1 MEKKNGLLTAA
12 LLATV
17 LFMGGCSSED
27 SEMGTPAQ
35 SGSPISFSVAD
46 VQPQTRTVY
55 KDRLQIDWVENDE
68 IGICSP
74 SDNVLP
80 SVEGEPKNATYK
92 VTALDADGHPHHAEI
107 KPSEEKNYL
116 KWGNDL
122 NTQAVFYGAYPAE
135 RIVTYPKENSGVFSM
150 KYYTNQECK
159 VYSSENGV
167 YLTKP
172 DMKNAYMMAKNELT
186 PIGDH
191 VLLAFDPIMTTPDI
205 TITAGSYEVGTGII
219 QPVTV
224 TGVSI
229 LMPKALTG
237 KTLNYKIT
245 KVTNEA
251 IENPHGE
258 LQDYTTGK
266 EEEWESVFVQI
277 DNGGKRYV
285 DLYEGESINLMAFL
299 PPIPDLTGAK
309 IRVHTLGA
317 TDFVKT
323 VEDELQAQSRIT
335 IKLPDITPETTKPN
349 NWISKLDGSTLL
361 KEMSIPAYVC
371 KGTETPDDVK
381 RLLKKGVRAFEL
393 SDNILGSYET
403 RAIAEEKHYFV
414 KKEYCEVFNDFLSSE
429 VDKNKDNKEF
439 VIIWAGENQDLTTG
453 SDNNSSYLTNP
464 ITSATSSSLVSSLQ
478 NGVVLMNKIH
488 KSPILGIISKHEY
501 YFSNQNDVRLY
512 DYVTISETLNFY
524 YGNNDWKVQFIE
536 PDKEDN
542 NTAIYNQI
550 VTYKEQSGCTGIV
563 TIPGAEKSFDSSY
576 GDLLLQAVIDCNFK
590 LRRNSKSN
598 Q

>member
-17 LFMGGCSSED
+17 LLMGSCSSED

-35 SGSPISFSVAD
+35 SGSPILFSVAD
-46 VQPQTRTVY
+46 VQSRTRTVY
-55 KDRLQIDWVENDE
+55 EDRLQINWVVDDE

-80 SVEGEPKNATYK
+80 SVEGGSKNATYK
-92 VTALDADGHPHHAEI
+92 VTALNADGHPHHAEI
-107 KPSEEKNYL
+107 EASVQGTYL

-122 NTQAVFYGAYPAE
+122 STRAVFYGAYPAE
-135 RIVTYPKENSGVFSM
+135 RIVTYPDENSPVFSM
-150 KYYTNQECK
+150 KYYTNQECE
-159 VYSSENGV
+159 VYSSDNGV

-224 TGVSI
+224 TGVSVI
-229 LMPKALTG
+229 MPKKLNSSN
-237 KTLNYKIT
+237 LNYKIT
-245 KVTNEA
+245 GLTNGS
-251 IENPHGE
+251 ITTSRGE
-258 LQDYTTGK
+258 LLDIADGQ
-266 EEEWESVFVQI
+266 ESVFIQI
-277 DNGGKRYV
+277 DNDGKKYI

-299 PPIPDLTGAK
+299 PPIPELKGAK
-309 IRVHTLGA
+309 IRVHTLGS

-323 VEDELQAQSRIT
+323 VTDELKAQSRIT
-335 IKLPDITPETTKPN
+335 IKLPDITPEITKPN
-349 NWISKLDGSTLL
+349 NWMSKLDDNTSL
-361 KEMSIPAYVC
+361 KSMSIPAYVC
-371 KGTETPDDVK
+371 KGNETSGDIEE
-381 RLLKKGVRAFEL
+381 LLKKGVRAFDAEKFAFIDIEAKKINTEFVTVINNFLENKENSNEFVIVWVDNTAHLGGIQNPNKDKWISFPNNIKDAKGKVVFLEKHGIVDEMTNINTIKKLFGYASKKNAIDFFL
-393 SDNILGSYET
+393 SDNNWQ
-403 RAIAEEKHYFV
+403 AQ
-414 KKEYCEVFNDFLSSE
+414 
-429 VDKNKDNKEF
+429 
-439 VIIWAGENQDLTTG
+439 IIDTDQDG
-453 SDNNSSYLTNP
+453 NP
-464 ITSATSSSLVSSLQ
+464 IV
-478 NGVVLMNKIH
+478 
-488 KSPILGIISKHEY
+488 E
-501 YFSNQNDVRLY
+501 
-512 DYVTISETLNFY
+512 
-524 YGNNDWKVQFIE
+524 
-536 PDKEDN
+536 N

-550 VTYKEQSGCTGIV
+550 VKYKEQSGCTGIV

-598 Q
+598 QQ

>member
-1 MEKKNGLLTAA
+1 MKRRQYLYH
-12 LLATV
+12 V
-17 LFMGGCSSED
+17 LCSAILFLGSCSDSED
-27 SEMGTPAQ
+27 LGMMPANP
-35 SGSPISFSVAD
+35 GDAIRFSAAI
-46 VQPQTRTVY
+46 PQTRTHY
-55 KDRLQIDWVENDE
+55 SDRLQIDWVKDDE
-68 IGICSP
+68 IGICSL

-80 SVEGEPKNATYK
+80 SVEGEPKHATYK
-92 VTALDADGHPHHAEI
+92 VTALNADGHPHHAKIEA
-107 KPSEEKNYL
+107 SVQGTYL

-122 NTQAVFYGAYPAE
+122 NTPAVFYGAYPAD
-135 RIVTYPKENSGVFSM
+135 RIDSYPTSEDGLFKM
-150 KYYTNQECK
+150 KYITNQVCT
-159 VYSSENGV
+159 VTSSDNGE
-167 YLTKP
+167 YRTEP
-172 DMKNAYMMAKNELT
+172 DMKNAYMIAKNKLQ

-191 VLLAFDPIMTTPDI
+191 VLLSFDPIMTTPDI

-237 KTLNYKIT
+237 ETLNYKIT
-245 KVTNEA
+245 GETNGA
-251 IENPHGE
+251 IKDPRGD
-258 LQDYTTGK
+258 LQDYTTTKG
-266 EEEWESVFVQI
+266 EEWESVFVQI
-277 DNGGKRYV
+277 DNYGKRYV

-309 IRVHTLGA
+309 IRVHTLGS

-371 KGTETPDDVK
+371 KGNETSGDIEE
-381 RLLKKGVRAFEL
+381 LLKKGVRAF
-393 SDNILGSYET
+393 D
-403 RAIAEEKHYFV
+403 AEEFAFIDGVTKKINTEFV
-414 KKEYCEVFNDFLSSE
+414 RVINNFLENKENS
-429 VDKNKDNKEF
+429 NEF
-439 VIIWAGENQDLTTG
+439 VIVWVDNTAHVGGIQNPNKDKWISFPNNIKDAKGKVVFLEKHGISGEMTNINTIKGLFGYASKNNAIDFFS
-453 SDNNSSYLTNP
+453 SDKKWQAQIIATDKDGNP
-464 ITSATSSSLVSSLQ
+464 IV
-478 NGVVLMNKIH
+478 
-488 KSPILGIISKHEY
+488 E
-501 YFSNQNDVRLY
+501 
-512 DYVTISETLNFY
+512 
-524 YGNNDWKVQFIE
+524 
-536 PDKEDN
+536 N

-590 LRRNSKSN
+590 LRRNSKN
-598 Q
+598 QQ

>member
-1 MEKKNGLLTAA
+1 
-12 LLATV
+12 
-17 LFMGGCSSED
+17 MGGASAE
-27 SEMGTPAQ
+27 P
-35 SGSPISFSVAD
+35 GSPVLFSVASGGSD
-46 VQPQTRTVY
+46 TRTIY
-55 KDRLQIDWVENDE
+55 ESNLQINWVEGDL

-74 SDNVLP
+74 SANVEHITDVVNVD
-80 SVEGEPKNATYK
+80 SATYK
-92 VTALDADGHPHHAEI
+92 VEVVNADGHPHHAKI
-107 KPSEEKNYL
+107 VPAYSNNYL
-116 KWGNDL
+116 IWGSDL
-122 NTQAVFYGAYPAE
+122 ETPAVFYGAYPAD
-135 RIVTYPKENSGVFSM
+135 RIDSYPTSEDDLFKM
-150 KYYTNQECK
+150 KYITNQVCT
-159 VYSSENGV
+159 VTSSDNGE
-167 YLTKP
+167 YRTEP
-172 DMKNAYMMAKNELT
+172 DMKNAYMIAKNKLQ

-191 VLLAFDPIMTTPDI
+191 VLLSFDPIMTTPDI

-237 KTLNYKIT
+237 KTLNYKIND
-245 KVTNEA
+245 VTNGT
-251 IENPHGE
+251 IEKPRGD
-258 LQDYTTGK
+258 LQDYTTG
-266 EEEWESVFVQI
+266 EEWESVFVQI
-277 DNGGKRYV
+277 DNDGKRYV

-299 PPIPDLTGAK
+299 PPIPNLTGAK

-323 VEDELQAQSRIT
+323 INNPLQPQSK
-335 IKLPDITPETTKPN
+335 IKIQLPDITPETTKPN

-393 SDNILGSYET
+393 SGEILDYYET
-403 RAIAEEKHYFV
+403 GVIVEEKHYFV

-439 VIIWAGENQDLTTG
+439 VIIWAGENMDLTTG
-453 SDNNSSYLTNP
+453 KDDNNSYLTNP

-478 NGVVLMNKIH
+478 NGVVLMNKIYKNH
-488 KSPILGIISKHEY
+488 IIDEEEY
-501 YFSNQNDVRLY
+501 YFSNQNDERLC

-524 YGNNDWKVQFIE
+524 GNDDWKVQFIE

-542 NTAIYNQI
+542 NKAIYDQI

-563 TIPGAEKSFDSSY
+563 TIPNADKSFDSSY

>member
-17 LFMGGCSSED
+17 LLMGSCSSED

-35 SGSPISFSVAD
+35 SGSPILFSVAD
-46 VQPQTRTVY
+46 VQPRTRTVY
-55 KDRLQIDWVENDE
+55 EDRLQINWVENDG

-80 SVEGEPKNATYK
+80 FVEGGPKNATYK
-92 VTALDADGHPHHAEI
+92 VTALNADGHPHHAEI

-122 NTQAVFYGAYPAE
+122 STPAVFYGAYPAE

-229 LMPKALTG
+229 IMPKKLSSSN
-237 KTLNYKIT
+237 LNYKIT
-245 KVTNEA
+245 NLTNGSIA
-251 IENPHGE
+251 TPRGE
-258 LQDYTTGK
+258 LQNIVDGQ
-266 EEEWESVFVQI
+266 ESVFIQI
-277 DNGGKRYV
+277 DNNGKKYV

-299 PPIPDLTGAK
+299 PPIPHLTGAK
-309 IRVHTLGA
+309 IRVHTLGS

-349 NWISKLDGSTLL
+349 NWMSKLDDNTSL
-361 KEMSIPAYVC
+361 KSMSIPAYVC
-371 KGTETPDDVK
+371 KGNETSGDIEE
-381 RLLKKGVRAFEL
+381 LLKKGVRAF
-393 SDNILGSYET
+393 D
-403 RAIAEEKHYFV
+403 AEEFA
-414 KKEYCEVFNDFLSSE
+414 FIDFLTKKIKTE
-429 VDKNKDNKEF
+429 FVTVINNFLENKENSNEF
-439 VIIWAGENQDLTTG
+439 VIVWVDNTALVGGIERPNGWIDFPDKITDAKGKIILLETYSNEFYKVNSNIGEKALFSFSEKTTDFKLTNSDWTALLNKEAVENQRIYNT
-453 SDNNSSYLTNP
+453 
-464 ITSATSSSLVSSLQ
+464 IVSSKLQ
-478 NGVVLMNKIH
+478 
-488 KSPILGIISKHEY
+488 
-501 YFSNQNDVRLY
+501 
-512 DYVTISETLNFY
+512 T
-524 YGNNDWKVQFIE
+524 
-536 PDKEDN
+536 
-542 NTAIYNQI
+542 
-550 VTYKEQSGCTGIV
+550 GCTGIV
-563 TIPGAEKSFDSSY
+563 TIPNAGQSYDETY
-576 GDLLLQAVIDCNFK
+576 GDLLLQAIIDCNFK
-590 LRRNSKSN
+590 FKH
-598 Q
+598 

>member
-17 LFMGGCSSED
+17 FLMGSCSSED

-35 SGSPISFSVAD
+35 SGSPILFSVAD
-46 VQPQTRTVY
+46 VQPRTRTIY
-55 KDRLQIDWVENDE
+55 EDRLQINWVENDE

-80 SVEGEPKNATYK
+80 SVEGGPKNATYK
-92 VTALDADGHPHHAEI
+92 VTALNADGHPHHAEI
-107 KPSEEKNYL
+107 EASVQGTYL

-122 NTQAVFYGAYPAE
+122 NTPAVFYGAYPAE
-135 RIVTYPKENSGVFSM
+135 RIVTYPQENSGVFSM

-191 VLLAFDPIMTTPDI
+191 VLMAFDPIMTTPDI

-229 LMPKALTG
+229 IMPKKLNSTD
-237 KTLNYKIT
+237 LNYKIT
-245 KVTNEA
+245 GLTNGA
-251 IENPHGE
+251 FTNPHGE
-258 LQDYTTGK
+258 LQDIADGQ
-266 EEEWESVFVQI
+266 ESVFIQI
-277 DNGGKRYV
+277 DNDGKKYV

-299 PPIPDLTGAK
+299 PPIPQLTGAK
-309 IRVHTLGA
+309 IRVHTLGS

-349 NWISKLDGSTLL
+349 NWMSKLDDNTSL
-361 KEMSIPAYVC
+361 KSMSIPAYVC
-371 KGTETPDDVK
+371 QENTENELRKIEDLF
-381 RLLKKGVRAFEL
+381 RKGVRAF
-393 SDNILGSYET
+393 D
-403 RAIAEEKHYFV
+403 A
-414 KKEYCEVFNDFLSSE
+414 EVFASTESTGFLERTKIINKSFI
-429 VDKNKDNKEF
+429 DKINSFFTEGKNPNEF
-439 VIIWAGENQDLTTG
+439 VIVWIENTSHAGGIECPNGWIDFPDKITNAKGKIILLETYSNEFYRVNSKIGEKALFSFSEKTTDFKLTNSDWTALLNKEAVENQRIYNT
-453 SDNNSSYLTNP
+453 
-464 ITSATSSSLVSSLQ
+464 IVSSKLQ
-478 NGVVLMNKIH
+478 
-488 KSPILGIISKHEY
+488 
-501 YFSNQNDVRLY
+501 
-512 DYVTISETLNFY
+512 T
-524 YGNNDWKVQFIE
+524 
-536 PDKEDN
+536 
-542 NTAIYNQI
+542 
-550 VTYKEQSGCTGIV
+550 GCTGIV
-563 TIPGAEKSFDSSY
+563 TIPNAGIAFDDTY
-576 GDLLLQAVIDCNFK
+576 GDLLLQAIIDCNFK
-590 LRRNSKSN
+590 FKH
-598 Q
+598 

>member
-17 LFMGGCSSED
+17 FLMGSCSSED

-35 SGSPISFSVAD
+35 SGSPILFSVAD
-46 VQPQTRTVY
+46 VQPRTRTIY
-55 KDRLQIDWVENDE
+55 EDRLQINWVENDE

-80 SVEGEPKNATYK
+80 SVEGGPKNATYK
-92 VTALDADGHPHHAEI
+92 VTALNADGHPHHAEI
-107 KPSEEKNYL
+107 EASAQGTYL

-122 NTQAVFYGAYPAE
+122 NTPAVFYGAYPAE
-135 RIVTYPKENSGVFSM
+135 RIVTYPQENSGVFSM

-191 VLLAFDPIMTTPDI
+191 VLMAFDPIMTTPDI

-229 LMPKALTG
+229 IMPKKLNSTD
-237 KTLNYKIT
+237 LNYKIT
-245 KVTNEA
+245 GLTNGTFT
-251 IENPHGE
+251 NPRGE
-258 LQDYTTGK
+258 LQDIADGQ
-266 EEEWESVFVQI
+266 ESVFIQI
-277 DNGGKRYV
+277 DNDGKKYV

-299 PPIPDLTGAK
+299 PPIPQLTDAK
-309 IRVHTLGA
+309 IRVHTLGS

-349 NWISKLDGSTLL
+349 NWMSKLDDNTLL
-361 KEMSIPAYVC
+361 KSMSIPAYVC
-371 KGTETPDDVK
+371 QENTENELQKIEDLF
-381 RLLKKGVRAFEL
+381 RKGVRAF
-393 SDNILGSYET
+393 D
-403 RAIAEEKHYFV
+403 A
-414 KKEYCEVFNDFLSSE
+414 EVFASTKSTGFLEWTKIINKSFI
-429 VDKNKDNKEF
+429 DKINSFFTEGKNPNEF
-439 VIIWAGENQDLTTG
+439 VIVWIENTSHAGGIECPNGWIDFPDKITNAKGKIILLETYSNEFYRVNSKIGEKALFSFSEKTVDFKLTNSDWTALLNKEAVENQRIYNT
-453 SDNNSSYLTNP
+453 
-464 ITSATSSSLVSSLQ
+464 IVSSKLQ
-478 NGVVLMNKIH
+478 
-488 KSPILGIISKHEY
+488 
-501 YFSNQNDVRLY
+501 
-512 DYVTISETLNFY
+512 T
-524 YGNNDWKVQFIE
+524 
-536 PDKEDN
+536 
-542 NTAIYNQI
+542 
-550 VTYKEQSGCTGIV
+550 GCTGIV
-563 TIPGAEKSFDSSY
+563 TIPNAGITFDDTY
-576 GDLLLQAVIDCNFK
+576 GDLLLQAIIDCNFK
-590 LRRNSKSN
+590 FKH
-598 Q
+598 

>member
-1 MEKKNGLLTAA
+1 MKRRQYLYH
-12 LLATV
+12 V
-17 LFMGGCSSED
+17 LCSAILFLGSCSDSED
-27 SEMGTPAQ
+27 LGMMPANP
-35 SGSPISFSVAD
+35 GDAIRFSAAI
-46 VQPQTRTVY
+46 PQTRTHY
-55 KDRLQIDWVENDE
+55 SDRLQINWVENDE

-80 SVEGEPKNATYK
+80 SVEGGTKNATYK
-92 VTALDADGHPHHAEI
+92 VTALNADGHLHHAEI

-122 NTQAVFYGAYPAE
+122 STPAVFYGAYPAE

-224 TGVSI
+224 TGVSVI
-229 LMPKALTG
+229 MPNKLSSPD
-237 KTLNYKIT
+237 LNYKIT
-245 KVTNEA
+245 DLTNGS
-251 IENPHGE
+251 ITTPRGE
-258 LQDYTTGK
+258 LLDIADGQ
-266 EEEWESVFVQI
+266 ESVFIQI
-277 DNGGKRYV
+277 DNDGKKYV

-299 PPIPDLTGAK
+299 PPIPNLTGAK
-309 IRVHTLGA
+309 IRVHTLGS

-323 VEDELQAQSRIT
+323 VEGELQAQSRIT

-381 RLLKKGVRAFEL
+381 RLLKKGVRAFDAEEFASIDIVTKKINTEFVTVINNFLENKENSNEFVIVWVDNTDLVSVQNPNKDKWISFPNNIKDAKGKVVFLEKHGIVDKMTNINTINELFGYASKENAIDFFL
-393 SDNILGSYET
+393 SDNDWQ
-403 RAIAEEKHYFV
+403 AQ
-414 KKEYCEVFNDFLSSE
+414 
-429 VDKNKDNKEF
+429 
-439 VIIWAGENQDLTTG
+439 IIDTDQDG
-453 SDNNSSYLTNP
+453 NP
-464 ITSATSSSLVSSLQ
+464 IV
-478 NGVVLMNKIH
+478 
-488 KSPILGIISKHEY
+488 E
-501 YFSNQNDVRLY
+501 
-512 DYVTISETLNFY
+512 
-524 YGNNDWKVQFIE
+524 
-536 PDKEDN
+536 N

-550 VTYKEQSGCTGIV
+550 VKYKEQSGCTGIV

-598 Q
+598 QQ

>member
-17 LFMGGCSSED
+17 LLMGSCSSED

-35 SGSPISFSVAD
+35 SGSPILFSVAD
-46 VQPQTRTVY
+46 VQPRTRTVY
-55 KDRLQIDWVENDE
+55 EDRLQINWVENDE

-80 SVEGEPKNATYK
+80 SVEGGPKNATYK
-92 VTALDADGHPHHAEI
+92 VTALNADGHPHHAEI
-107 KPSEEKNYL
+107 EASVQGTYL

-122 NTQAVFYGAYPAE
+122 TTPAVFYGAYPAE
-135 RIVTYPKENSGVFSM
+135 RIVTYPQDSSGVFSM
-150 KYYTNQECK
+150 EYYTNQECE

-229 LMPKALTG
+229 IMPKKLSSSN
-237 KTLNYKIT
+237 LNYKIT
-245 KVTNEA
+245 NLTNGS
-251 IENPHGE
+251 ITTPRGE
-258 LQDYTTGK
+258 LLDIAKGQ
-266 EEEWESVFVQI
+266 ESVFIQI
-277 DNGGKRYV
+277 DNKGKKYI

-299 PPIPDLTGAK
+299 PPIPELTGAK
-309 IRVHTLGA
+309 IRVHTLGS

-323 VEDELQAQSRIT
+323 VTDELKAQSRIT

-349 NWISKLDGSTLL
+349 NWMSKLDDNTSL
-361 KEMSIPAYVC
+361 KSMSIPAYVC
-371 KGTETPDDVK
+371 KGNETSGDIEE
-381 RLLKKGVRAFEL
+381 LLKKGVRAFDAEKFAFIDIEAKKINTEFVTVINNFLENKENSNEFVIVWVDNTAHLGGIQNPNKDKWISFPNNIKDAKGKVVFLEKHGIVDEMTNINTIKKLFGYASKKNAIDFFL
-393 SDNILGSYET
+393 SDNKWQ
-403 RAIAEEKHYFV
+403 AQ
-414 KKEYCEVFNDFLSSE
+414 
-429 VDKNKDNKEF
+429 
-439 VIIWAGENQDLTTG
+439 IIDTDQDG
-453 SDNNSSYLTNP
+453 NP
-464 ITSATSSSLVSSLQ
+464 IV
-478 NGVVLMNKIH
+478 
-488 KSPILGIISKHEY
+488 EY
-501 YFSNQNDVRLY
+501 
-512 DYVTISETLNFY
+512 
-524 YGNNDWKVQFIE
+524 
-536 PDKEDN
+536 

-550 VTYKEQSGCTGIV
+550 VKYKEQSGCTGIV

-590 LRRNSKSN
+590 LRRNSI
-598 Q
+598 QQQ

>member
-17 LFMGGCSSED
+17 FLMGSCSSED

-35 SGSPISFSVAD
+35 SGSPILFSVAD
-46 VQPQTRTVY
+46 VQPRTRTIY
-55 KDRLQIDWVENDE
+55 EDRLQINWVENDE

-80 SVEGEPKNATYK
+80 SVEGGPKNATYK
-92 VTALDADGHPHHAEI
+92 VTALNADGHPHHAEI
-107 KPSEEKNYL
+107 EASVQGTYL

-122 NTQAVFYGAYPAE
+122 NTPAVFYGAYPAE
-135 RIVTYPKENSGVFSM
+135 RIVTYPQENSGVFSM

-191 VLLAFDPIMTTPDI
+191 VLMAFDPIMTTPDI

-229 LMPKALTG
+229 IMPKKLNSTD
-237 KTLNYKIT
+237 LNYKIT
-245 KVTNEA
+245 GLTNGA
-251 IENPHGE
+251 FTNPRGE
-258 LQDYTTGK
+258 LQDIADGQ
-266 EEEWESVFVQI
+266 ESVFIQI
-277 DNGGKRYV
+277 DNDGKKYV

-299 PPIPDLTGAK
+299 PPIPQLTGAK
-309 IRVHTLGA
+309 IRVHTLGS

-349 NWISKLDGSTLL
+349 NWMSKLDDNTSL
-361 KEMSIPAYVC
+361 KSMSIPAYVC
-371 KGTETPDDVK
+371 QENTENELRKIEDLF
-381 RLLKKGVRAFEL
+381 RKGVRAF
-393 SDNILGSYET
+393 D
-403 RAIAEEKHYFV
+403 A
-414 KKEYCEVFNDFLSSE
+414 EVFASTEFTGFLERTKIINKSFI
-429 VDKNKDNKEF
+429 DKINSFFTEGKNPNEF
-439 VIIWAGENQDLTTG
+439 VIVWIENTSHAGGIECPNGWIDFPDKITNAKGKIILLETYSNEFYRVNSKIGEKALFSFSEKTTDFKLTNSDWTALLNKEAVENQRIYNT
-453 SDNNSSYLTNP
+453 
-464 ITSATSSSLVSSLQ
+464 IVSSKLQ
-478 NGVVLMNKIH
+478 
-488 KSPILGIISKHEY
+488 
-501 YFSNQNDVRLY
+501 
-512 DYVTISETLNFY
+512 T
-524 YGNNDWKVQFIE
+524 
-536 PDKEDN
+536 
-542 NTAIYNQI
+542 
-550 VTYKEQSGCTGIV
+550 GCTGIV
-563 TIPGAEKSFDSSY
+563 TIPNAGIAFDDTY
-576 GDLLLQAVIDCNFK
+576 GDLLLQAIIDCNFK
-590 LRRNSKSN
+590 FKH
-598 Q
+598 

>member
-46 VQPQTRTVY
+46 VQSRTRTVY
-55 KDRLQIDWVENDE
+55 EDRLQINWVENDE

-80 SVEGEPKNATYK
+80 SVEGEPKTATYK
-92 VTALDADGHPHHAEI
+92 VTTLNADDHPHHAKIEA
-107 KPSEEKNYL
+107 SVQGTYL

-122 NTQAVFYGAYPAE
+122 NAPAVFYGAYPAE
-135 RIVTYPKENSGVFSM
+135 RIVTYPDENNAVFSM
-150 KYYTNQECK
+150 EYYTNQECE

-191 VLLAFDPIMTTPDI
+191 VLMAFDPIMTTPDI

-229 LMPKALTG
+229 IMPKKLNSTD
-237 KTLNYKIT
+237 LNYKIT
-245 KVTNEA
+245 GLTNGTFT
-251 IENPHGE
+251 NPRGE
-258 LQDYTTGK
+258 LQDIADGQ
-266 EEEWESVFVQI
+266 ESVFIQI
-277 DNGGKRYV
+277 DNDGKKYV

-299 PPIPDLTGAK
+299 PPIPQLTDAK
-309 IRVHTLGA
+309 IRVHTLGS

-349 NWISKLDGSTLL
+349 NWMSKLDDNTLL
-361 KEMSIPAYVC
+361 KSMSIPAYVC
-371 KGTETPDDVK
+371 QENTENELQKIEDLF
-381 RLLKKGVRAFEL
+381 RKGVRAF
-393 SDNILGSYET
+393 D
-403 RAIAEEKHYFV
+403 A
-414 KKEYCEVFNDFLSSE
+414 EVFASTKSTGFLEWTKIINKSFI
-429 VDKNKDNKEF
+429 DKINSFFTEGKNPNEF
-439 VIIWAGENQDLTTG
+439 VIVWIENTSHAGGIECPNGWIDFPDKITNAKGKIILLETYSNEFYSVNSKIGEKALFSFSEKTVDFKLTNSDWTALLNKEAVENQRIYNT
-453 SDNNSSYLTNP
+453 
-464 ITSATSSSLVSSLQ
+464 IVSSKLQ
-478 NGVVLMNKIH
+478 
-488 KSPILGIISKHEY
+488 
-501 YFSNQNDVRLY
+501 
-512 DYVTISETLNFY
+512 T
-524 YGNNDWKVQFIE
+524 
-536 PDKEDN
+536 
-542 NTAIYNQI
+542 
-550 VTYKEQSGCTGIV
+550 GCTGIV
-563 TIPGAEKSFDSSY
+563 TIPNAGITFDDTY
-576 GDLLLQAVIDCNFK
+576 GDLLLQAIIDCNFK
-590 LRRNSKSN
+590 FKH
-598 Q
+598 

>member
-1 MEKKNGLLTAA
+1 MKQKNGLWATAF
-12 LLATV
+12 LLAGV
-17 LFMGGCSSED
+17 LTSGCSDDNQYGGASAE
-27 SEMGTPAQ
+27 P
-35 SGSPISFSVAD
+35 GSPVLFSVASGGSD
-46 VQPQTRTVY
+46 TRTIY
-55 KDRLQIDWVENDE
+55 ESNLQINWVKGDS

-80 SVEGEPKNATYK
+80 SVEGEPKHATYK

-107 KPSEEKNYL
+107 EASVQGTYL

-122 NTQAVFYGAYPAE
+122 NTSAVFYGAYPAD
-135 RIVTYPKENSGVFSM
+135 RIDSYPTSEDGLFKM
-150 KYYTNQECK
+150 KYITNQVCT
-159 VYSSENGV
+159 VTSFDNGE
-167 YLTKP
+167 YRTEP
-172 DMKNAYMMAKNELT
+172 DMKNAYMIAKNKLQ

-191 VLLAFDPIMTTPDI
+191 VLLSFDPIMTTPDI

-245 KVTNEA
+245 EVTNGA
-251 IENPHGE
+251 IKNPRGE
-258 LQDYTTGK
+258 LLDYTTG
-266 EEEWESVFVQI
+266 EEWEWESVFVQI

-323 VEDELQAQSRIT
+323 INNPLQPQSK
-335 IKLPDITPETTKPN
+335 IKIQLPDITPETIKPN

-371 KGTETPDDVK
+371 KGNETSGDIEE
-381 RLLKKGVRAFEL
+381 LLKKGVRAFDAEEFAFIDGVTKKINTKFVTVINNFLENKENSNEFVIVWVDNTAHVGGIQNPNKDKWISFPNNIKDAKGKVVFLEKHGISGEMTNININTIKGLFGYASKNNAIDFFL
-393 SDNILGSYET
+393 SDNNWQ
-403 RAIAEEKHYFV
+403 AQ
-414 KKEYCEVFNDFLSSE
+414 
-429 VDKNKDNKEF
+429 
-439 VIIWAGENQDLTTG
+439 IIDTDQDG
-453 SDNNSSYLTNP
+453 NP
-464 ITSATSSSLVSSLQ
+464 IV
-478 NGVVLMNKIH
+478 
-488 KSPILGIISKHEY
+488 E
-501 YFSNQNDVRLY
+501 
-512 DYVTISETLNFY
+512 
-524 YGNNDWKVQFIE
+524 
-536 PDKEDN
+536 N

-550 VTYKEQSGCTGIV
+550 VKYKEQSGCTGIV

-598 Q
+598 QQ

>member
-17 LFMGGCSSED
+17 FLMGSCSSED

-35 SGSPISFSVAD
+35 SGSPILFSVAD
-46 VQPQTRTVY
+46 VQPRTRTIY
-55 KDRLQIDWVENDE
+55 EDRLQINWVENDE

-80 SVEGEPKNATYK
+80 SVEGGPKNTTYK
-92 VTALDADGHPHHAEI
+92 VTALNANGHPHHAEI
-107 KPSEEKNYL
+107 KPSEENNYL
-116 KWGNDL
+116 KWGDNL
-122 NTQAVFYGAYPAE
+122 TTPAVFYGAYPAE

-191 VLLAFDPIMTTPDI
+191 VLMAFDPIMTTPDI

-229 LMPKALTG
+229 IMPKKLNSTD
-237 KTLNYKIT
+237 LNYKIT
-245 KVTNEA
+245 GLTNGA
-251 IENPHGE
+251 FTNPRGE
-258 LQDYTTGK
+258 LQDIADGQ
-266 EEEWESVFVQI
+266 ESVFIQI
-277 DNGGKRYV
+277 DNDGKKYV

-299 PPIPDLTGAK
+299 PPIPQLTGAK
-309 IRVHTLGA
+309 IRVHTLGS

-349 NWISKLDGSTLL
+349 NWMSKLDDNTSL
-361 KEMSIPAYVC
+361 KSMSIPAYVC
-371 KGTETPDDVK
+371 QENTENELRKIEDLF
-381 RLLKKGVRAFEL
+381 RKGVRAF
-393 SDNILGSYET
+393 D
-403 RAIAEEKHYFV
+403 A
-414 KKEYCEVFNDFLSSE
+414 EVFASTESTGILEMTKIINKSFI
-429 VDKNKDNKEF
+429 DKINSFFTEGKNPNEF
-439 VIIWAGENQDLTTG
+439 VIVWIENTSHAGGIECPNGWIDFPDKITNAKGKIILLETYSNEFYRVNSKIGEKALFSFSEKTTDFKLTNSDWTALLNKEAVENQRIYNT
-453 SDNNSSYLTNP
+453 
-464 ITSATSSSLVSSLQ
+464 IVSSKLQ
-478 NGVVLMNKIH
+478 
-488 KSPILGIISKHEY
+488 
-501 YFSNQNDVRLY
+501 
-512 DYVTISETLNFY
+512 T
-524 YGNNDWKVQFIE
+524 
-536 PDKEDN
+536 
-542 NTAIYNQI
+542 
-550 VTYKEQSGCTGIV
+550 GCTGIV
-563 TIPGAEKSFDSSY
+563 TIPNAGIAFDDTY
-576 GDLLLQAVIDCNFK
+576 GDLLLQAIIDCNFK
-590 LRRNSKSN
+590 FKH
-598 Q
+598 